1 MKKLIFYLN
10 IFFYLDFTMKK
21 QMMDMLSVIYF
32 DYLWVELF
40 ISPKELLL
48 LIPLELSLKRKVLEN
63 NERQDN
69 VI

>member
-1 MKKLIFYLN
+1 M
-10 IFFYLDFTMKK
+10 FYLDFTMKK
-21 QMMDMLSVIYF
+21 QMMDMLSFIYF
-32 DYLWVELF
+32 DYWWVELF